1 MGSRDSVGHPTCLCP
16 DPVGHREPVAMRPEP
31 VAMRPKP
38 VEGRIPESAMSV
50 ARKTSRTWRN
60 VMTRATS
67 FLPLD
72 TQRAGR
78 RQVSPTEQ

>member
-1 MGSRDSVGHPTCLCP
+1 MHPE
-16 DPVGHREPVAMRPEP
+16 PVALRPAPAGMHSEPVAMRPEP
-31 VAMRPKP
+31 VAMRPEP
-38 VEGRIPESAMSV
+38 VEGHMRESAMP
-50 ARKTSRTWRN
+50 AGRKTSRSWRN